1 MFKFTVKIGKFSEND
16 GSKAESI
23 RSIVD
28 DILKKPLMKHEE
40 QFKEKLNLELN
51 VLLGNGNFRCSV
63 ATMYWMET
71 PNQKS
76 YFISI
81 FGEDLKPVLL
91 TAEYV
96 DLSSLKDLAAWEI
109 SKKAKDVEK
118 LIGELPKTLVSEV
131 KKFL

>member
-1 MFKFTVKIGKFSEND
+1 MFKFTVKIGKFSENE
-16 GSKAESI
+16 GSKAENL
-23 RSIVD
+23 RRIVD
-28 DILKKPLMKHEE
+28 DILKKPSMKQEE
-40 QFKEKLNLELN
+40 AFKEKLHSELN

-71 PNQKS
+71 PEQKS

-91 TAEYV
+91 TAEYI
-96 DLSSLKDLAAWEI
+96 DLSSLKDCAAWEI
-109 SKKAKDVEK
+109 SKKVKDVEK
-118 LIGELPKTLVSEV
+118 LKGELPQTLVSEV